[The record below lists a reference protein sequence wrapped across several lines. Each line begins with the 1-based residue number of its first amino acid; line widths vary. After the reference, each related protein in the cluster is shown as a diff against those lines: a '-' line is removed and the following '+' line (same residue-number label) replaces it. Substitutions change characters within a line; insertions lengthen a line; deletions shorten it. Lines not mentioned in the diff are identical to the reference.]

1 MTPSNNE
8 SAVDKTKLE
17 KSSISRSQACLTAE
31 SNDSNQV
38 DQFKIFRLAETC
50 VLDSVIDGRKK
61 KGVHQ
66 HVREGECC
74 SNTTLNLKKGKKLNK
89 IRQMKGRDTSDLKVF
104 SEKILSKKE
113 KGSLVYGD
121 NEMVAN
127 RSEERQKRR
136 QWGQKRI
143 QKINVES
150 TAAVDN
156 EDNNVVALQSDKK

>member
-38 DQFKIFRLAETC
+38 NQFKIFRLAETC

-66 HVREGECC
+66 YMREKNLTYDFIGQE
-74 SNTTLNLKKGKKLNK
+74 STTLMSENNEFTVSTYLNIYSTYRFQKLYLEVRITDAQGNNGKTGF
-89 IRQMKGRDTSDLKVF
+89 Q
-104 SEKILSKKE
+104 
-113 KGSLVYGD
+113 
-121 NEMVAN
+121 NE
-127 RSEERQKRR
+127 
-136 QWGQKRI
+136 
-143 QKINVES
+143 
-150 TAAVDN
+150 
-156 EDNNVVALQSDKK
+156 